1 MDKTMEDEEKT
12 KSQLISELQELRKQ
26 VDALTR
32 PMEDVGNIVFEDL
45 FNLADIQH
53 LQDLYAKAFGV
64 AALITRPDG
73 TPITRPSEFT
83 DLCSRFIRN
92 TQKGSKNCSV
102 SDAMIG
108 RHNPF
113 GPIVQPC
120 MSAGLCNAGASITVG
135 GCHVANWLIGQV
147 RNEHQNEEE
156 IMAYARKLG
165 ADEEAFR
172 AAYQR
177 VPVMS
182 QEQFERVAQVLYTV
196 ASQLSMS
203 AYQNIRQARF
213 IAQLRQA
220 KQALRENEQRL
231 VNILESMNE
240 AVAVFNKDFTFRVL
254 NQKLEA
260 FSGKSRKEL
269 IGRTPWDIFPGIQ
282 EARIT
287 KNLQDAMNGHTTNS
301 IETQLTIFD
310 QTSLWVN
317 ISHSPLRDE
326 QGTII
331 GVVAVLSDITKQKK
345 NQLEL
350 RNLRNY
356 LSNIIDSM
364 PSVLVG
370 VDSRGRVTQWNH
382 RAEQI
387 TGIGFEKAL
396 SQPLV
401 KVFPHLS
408 REMDR
413 IQTSIRDH
421 QVIRD
426 SKVLRENPEEIRYEN
441 VTIYPLVANGMEGA
455 VIRVDDV
462 TDQVHMEEM
471 MIQNEKMLSVGGLA
485 AGMAHEINNPLA
497 GMVQTTQV
505 MSQRLCAGANLAA
518 NQKAAQAAGTS
529 IESIEQFMQTRGILR
544 MLDTITESGQR
555 VAQIV
560 SNILSFARKNDT
572 DQSVHYLDKIIDKTI
587 ALASTD
593 YDLKKEYDFK
603 QIEIIRE
610 YDNCLPAVPCQASKI
625 QQVVLNVLTN
635 GAQAMQEAGTLKPKF
650 VLRTFA
656 DPARDM
662 VCIEIEDN
670 GPGMNKKTRKHIF
683 DPFFTT
689 KPMGVGT
696 GLGLS
701 VSYFII
707 TENHKGEMMVESS
720 PGAGAKFIIRL
731 AISEQPGTE
740 T

>member
-1 MDKTMEDEEKT
+1 MDDAEKT
-12 KSQLISELQELRKQ
+12 KSQLISELQEMRKQ
-26 VDALTR
+26 VATLTR
-32 PMEDVGNIVFEDL
+32 PMEDGENIAFEDL

-83 DLCSRFIRN
+83 ELCSRFIRN
-92 TQKGSKNCSV
+92 TPKGSKNCNT

-113 GPIVQPC
+113 GPIIQPC

-147 RNEHQNEEE
+147 RNEHQSEEK
-156 IMAYARKLG
+156 IMDYARKLG
-165 ADEEAFR
+165 ADEDAFR

-196 ASQLSMS
+196 TRQLSTS

-220 KQALRENEQRL
+220 KQALKVNEQL
-231 VNILESMNE
+231 LINILESMDE

-260 FSGKSRKEL
+260 FSGRSRKEM
-269 IGRTPWDIFPGIQ
+269 IGKTPWDIFPDIKD
-282 EARIT
+282 ARIT
-287 KNLQDAMNGHTTNS
+287 ENLKNAMKGRITSS
-301 IETQLTIFD
+301 IETQLINSD
-310 QTSLWVN
+310 QTSLWAKV
-317 ISHSPLRDE
+317 SHSPLRDE
-326 QGTII
+326 NGRII
-331 GVVAVLSDITKQKK
+331 GVVAVLSDITQQKK
-345 NQLEL
+345 NQEEL

-370 VDSRGRVTQWNH
+370 VDSQGLVTQWNH
-382 RAEQI
+382 KAEQV
-387 TGIGFEKAL
+387 TGIGFEKAH
-396 SQPLV
+396 SKPLV
-401 KVFPHLS
+401 KVFPHLAD
-408 REMDR
+408 EMER

-426 SKVLRENPEEIRYEN
+426 SKVLRENLEETRYESI
-441 VTIYPLVANGMEGA
+441 TIYPLVANGMEGA

-497 GMVQTTQV
+497 GMVQTTHV
-505 MSQRLCAGANLAA
+505 MSQRLSAAANLAP
-518 NQKAAQAAGTS
+518 NQKAAQAAGTT
-529 IESIEQFMQTRGILR
+529 IEAIEHYMQTRGILR
-544 MLDTITESGQR
+544 MLDTITESGER

-560 SNILSFARKNDT
+560 SNILSFARKNDS
-572 DQSVHYLDKIIDKTI
+572 DDSVHDLNKILDKTI
-587 ALASTD
+587 ALAATD

-603 QIEIIRE
+603 QIEILRE
-610 YDNCLPAVPCQASKI
+610 YDNNLPAVPCQDSKI
-625 QQVVLNVLTN
+625 QQVVLNILTN
-635 GAQAMQEAGTLKPKF
+635 GAQAMQEAGTLKPRF
-650 VLRTFA
+650 ILRTYA
-656 DPARDM
+656 DPTRDM
-662 VCIEIEDN
+662 VCMEIEDN
-670 GPGMNKKTRKHIF
+670 GPGMNKKTLKHIF

-689 KPMGVGT
+689 KPTGVGT

-707 TENHKGEMMVESS
+707 TENHKGELLVESS
-720 PGAGAKFIIRL
+720 PDAGAKFIIRL
-731 AISEQPGTE
+731 ANS
-740 T
+740 

>member
-1 MDKTMEDEEKT
+1 MDGHTMEDEEKT
-12 KSQLISELQELRKQ
+12 KSQLITELQEMRKQ
-26 VDALTR
+26 LAALTR
-32 PMEDVGNIVFEDL
+32 PMEDAGNIVFEDL

-83 DLCSRFIRN
+83 ELCSRFIRN
-92 TQKGSKNCSV
+92 TPEGNKNCNA

-113 GPIVQPC
+113 GPIIQPC
-120 MSAGLCNAGASITVG
+120 MSVGLCNAGASITVG
-135 GCHVANWLIGQV
+135 GSHVANWLIGQV

-165 ADEEAFR
+165 ADEDAFKEAYR
-172 AAYQR
+172 Q
-177 VPVMS
+177 VPIMS

-196 ASQLSMS
+196 ASQLSVS

-220 KQALRENEQRL
+220 KQALRVNEQLL

-260 FSGKSRKEL
+260 FSCKSRDEL
-269 IGRTPWDIFPGIQ
+269 IGRTPWDIFPGI
-282 EARIT
+282 EDHGIIESL
-287 KNLQDAMNGHTTNS
+287 KKAMKGRATSS
-301 IETQLTIFD
+301 IETQLSILN
-310 QTSLWVN
+310 QTPLWANV
-317 ISHSPLRDE
+317 SHSPLRDE
-326 QGTII
+326 KGCII
-331 GVVAVLSDITKQKK
+331 GVVAVLSDITQQKK
-345 NQLEL
+345 HQEEL
-350 RNLRNY
+350 HNLQNY
-356 LSNIIDSM
+356 LSNVIDSM

-370 VDSRGRVTQWNH
+370 VDRHGHVTQWNH
-382 RAEQI
+382 KAEQV
-387 TGIGFEKAL
+387 TGINFEKAR
-396 SQPLV
+396 SQPLA
-401 KVFPHLS
+401 KVFPHLAD
-408 REMDR
+408 EMER
-413 IQTSIRDH
+413 IQTSIKDH
-421 QVIRD
+421 QVICD
-426 SKVLRENPEEIRYEN
+426 SKMLRKTREETRYESM
-441 VTIYPLVANGMEGA
+441 TIYPLVANGMEGA
-455 VIRVDDV
+455 VIRLDDV

-497 GMVQTTQV
+497 GMVQTAHV
-505 MSQRLCAGANLAA
+505 MSQRLSAAANLAA
-518 NQKAAQAAGTS
+518 NQKAAQAAGIS
-529 IESIEQFMQTRGILR
+529 IEAIAHYMQTRGIFR
-544 MLDTITESGQR
+544 MLDTITDSGQR

-560 SNILSFARKNDT
+560 SNILSFARKT
-572 DQSVHYLDKIIDKTI
+572 DPDESVHDLAKILDKTI
-587 ALASTD
+587 ALAATD

-603 QIEIIRE
+603 QIEILRD
-610 YDNCLPAVPCQASKI
+610 YDNSLPSVPCQASKI
-625 QQVVLNVLTN
+625 QQVVLNILTN
-635 GAQAMQEAGTLKPKF
+635 GAQAMQEAGTLKPRF
-650 VLRTFA
+650 ILRTYA
-656 DPARDM
+656 DPVRNM
-662 VCIEIEDN
+662 TCMEIEDN

-689 KPMGVGT
+689 KPTGVGT

-707 TENHKGEMMVESS
+707 TENHKGELLVKSS

-731 AISEQPGTE
+731 ANS
-740 T
+740 

>member
-1 MDKTMEDEEKT
+1 MEDEEKT
-12 KSQLISELQELRKQ
+12 KSQLISELQEMRKQ
-26 VDALTR
+26 VAALTR
-32 PMEDVGNIVFEDL
+32 PMEDVGSIVFEDL

-83 DLCSRFIRN
+83 ELCSRFIRN
-92 TQKGSKNCSV
+92 TPEGRKNCRS

-120 MSAGLCNAGASITVG
+120 MSAGLCSAGASITVG
-135 GCHVANWLIGQV
+135 GCHVANWLVGQV

-172 AAYQR
+172 KAYHR
-177 VPVMS
+177 VPVMP

-220 KQALRENEQRL
+220 KQALRVNEQLL

-254 NQKLEA
+254 NQKLESY
-260 FSGKSRKEL
+260 SGRTREEL
-269 IGRTPWDIFPGIQ
+269 IGSTPWDVFPGI
-282 EARIT
+282 ENTRIT
-287 KNLQDAMNGHTTNS
+287 EDLRQAMKGQATSS
-301 IETQLTIFD
+301 IETQLSIFNK
-310 QTSLWVN
+310 TTLWASV
-317 ISHSPLRDE
+317 SHSPLRDE
-326 QGTII
+326 KGRII
-331 GVVAVLSDITKQKK
+331 GVVAVLSDITQQKK
-345 NQLEL
+345 HQEEL
-350 RNLRNY
+350 HNLQNY

-370 VDSRGRVTQWNH
+370 VDSQGRVTQWNH
-382 RAEQI
+382 KAEQV
-387 TGIGFEKAL
+387 TGINFARAR
-396 SQPLV
+396 SQPLGE
-401 KVFPHLS
+401 VFPHLAD
-408 REMDR
+408 EMGR
-413 IQTSIRDH
+413 IQTSIRNH

-426 SKVLRENPEEIRYEN
+426 SKMLRKNLEGARYESM
-441 VTIYPLVANGMEGA
+441 TIYPLVANGMEGA
-455 VIRVDDV
+455 VIRLDDV

-497 GMVQTTQV
+497 GMVQTAHV
-505 MSQRLCAGANLAA
+505 MAQRLSASANIPA
-518 NQKAAQAAGTS
+518 NQKAALAAGTD
-529 IESIEQFMQTRGILR
+529 IEVIEHYMQTRGIFR

-560 SNILSFARKNDT
+560 SNILSFARKNDS
-572 DQSVHYLDKIIDKTI
+572 DESVHHLDNILDKTI
-587 ALASTD
+587 ALAATD

-603 QIEIIRE
+603 QIEILRE
-610 YDNCLPAVPCQASKI
+610 YDNSLPAVPCQASKI
-625 QQVVLNVLTN
+625 QQVVLNILTN
-635 GAQAMQEAGTLKPKF
+635 GAQAMQEAGTLKPRF
-650 VLRTFA
+650 ILRTYA

-662 VCIEIEDN
+662 ACMEIEDN

-689 KPMGVGT
+689 KPTGVGT

-707 TENHKGEMMVESS
+707 TENHKGELLVESS

-731 AISEQPGTE
+731 ANS
-740 T
+740 

>member
-1 MDKTMEDEEKT
+1 MRKKPNP
-12 KSQLISELQELRKQ
+12 KLIRELQEMRKQ
-26 VDALTR
+26 VKALTR
-32 PMEDVGNIVFEDL
+32 PLEDVGNIVFEDL

-83 DLCSRFIRN
+83 DLCTRFIRN
-92 TQKGSKNCSV
+92 TEKGRKNCKI
-102 SDAMIG
+102 SDARIG

-113 GPIVQPC
+113 GPTIQPC
-120 MSAGLCNAGASITVG
+120 MSAGLCNAGAGITVG
-135 GCHVANWLIGQV
+135 GYHVANWLIGQV

-156 IMAYARKLG
+156 IMAYARRLG
-165 ADEEAFR
+165 ADEDAFR

-182 QEQFERVAQVLYTV
+182 QEHFERVAQVLYTV
-196 ASQLSMS
+196 ASQLSTS
-203 AYQNIRQARF
+203 AYQNIRQARI
-213 IAQLRQA
+213 IARLRQA
-220 KQALRENEQRL
+220 EQALRENEQLL

-240 AVAVFNKDFTFRVL
+240 AVAVFNKDFTFRLL

-260 FSGKSRKEL
+260 LSGKSRKEM
-269 IGRTPWDIFPGIQ
+269 IGRPPWDVFPGIKD
-282 EARIT
+282 AGIT
-287 KNLQDAMNGHTTNS
+287 KNLQDAMNGHTTSS

-310 QTSLWVN
+310 QTPLWAN

-326 QGTII
+326 KGSII

-345 NQLEL
+345 NEAEL
-350 RNLRNY
+350 RSLRNY

-382 RAEQI
+382 KAEQV
-387 TGIGFEKAL
+387 TGIGFEKAR

-401 KVFPHLS
+401 KVFPHLAH
-408 REMDR
+408 EMDR
-413 IQTSIRDH
+413 IQTAIREH

-426 SKVLRENPEEIRYEN
+426 SKVLRENLEEIRYEN
-441 VTIYPLVANGMEGA
+441 VTIYPLTANGMEGA

-471 MIQNEKMLSVGGLA
+471 MIQNEKILSVGGLA

-497 GMVQTTQV
+497 GMVQTALV
-505 MSQRLCAGANLAA
+505 MSQRLSASANLSA
-518 NQKAAQAAGTS
+518 NEKAAQAAGTS
-529 IESIEQFMQTRGILR
+529 IEAIAHYMQTRGILR
-544 MLDTITESGQR
+544 MLDTITDSGKR

-572 DQSVHYLDKIIDKTI
+572 EESVHYLDKIIDKTI
-587 ALASTD
+587 ALAAAD

-603 QIEIIRE
+603 QIEIIKE
-610 YDNCLPAVPCQASKI
+610 YENCLPAVPCHAGKI
-625 QQVVLNVLTN
+625 QQVVLNILTN
-635 GAQAMQEAGTLKPKF
+635 GAQAMQGAGTLQPRF
-650 VLRTFA
+650 ILRTYA
-656 DPARDM
+656 DHARDM
-662 VCIEIEDN
+662 VCMEIEDN

-689 KPMGVGT
+689 KPMGIGT

-731 AISEQPGTE
+731 ATGELPGTE

>member
-1 MDKTMEDEEKT
+1 MDKTMEDEDKT
-12 KSQLISELQELRKQ
+12 KSQLISELQEMRKQ
-26 VDALTR
+26 VEALTR

-92 TQKGSKNCSV
+92 TQTGNKNCNI

-147 RNEHQNEEE
+147 RNENQNEEE
-156 IMAYARKLG
+156 IMAYARELG
-165 ADEEAFR
+165 ADETNFYEAYR
-172 AAYQR
+172 Q

-213 IAQLRQA
+213 ITQLRQA
-220 KQALRENEQRL
+220 KQALKENEQLL

-260 FSGKSRKEL
+260 FSGKSRKKMV
-269 IGRTPWDIFPGIQ
+269 GRTPWEIFPEIKDT
-282 EARIT
+282 RIT
-287 KNLQDAMNGHTTNS
+287 ENLQNAMNGHTTSS
-301 IETQLTIFD
+301 IETQLNMFD
-310 QTSLWVN
+310 QTSLWANV
-317 ISHSPLRDE
+317 SHSPLRDE
-326 QGTII
+326 KGCII
-331 GVVAVLSDITKQKK
+331 GVVAVLSDITQQKK
-345 NQLEL
+345 NQEEL

-370 VDSRGRVTQWNH
+370 VDSQGRVTQWNH
-382 RAEQI
+382 RAEQA
-387 TGIGFEKAL
+387 TGIGFEKAR
-396 SQPLV
+396 SQPLA

-408 REMDR
+408 SEMAR
-413 IQTSIRDH
+413 IQASIRDH

-426 SKVLRENPEEIRYEN
+426 SKVLRENLEDPRYEN
-441 VTIYPLVANGMEGA
+441 VTIYPLVANGMQGA

-505 MSQRLCAGANLAA
+505 MSQRLSTAANLTA

-529 IESIEQFMQTRGILR
+529 IEAIDHYMQTRGIFR

-560 SNILSFARKNDT
+560 SNILSFARKNDP
-572 DQSVHYLDKIIDKTI
+572 DESVHDLNSILDKTI
-587 ALASTD
+587 DLAATD

-603 QIEIIRE
+603 QIEIIRA
-610 YDNCLPAVPCQASKI
+610 YDNSLPAIPCQASKI
-625 QQVVLNVLTN
+625 QQVVLNILTN
-635 GAQAMQEAGTLKPKF
+635 GAQAMQESGTSAPKF
-650 VLRTFA
+650 ILRTYA

-662 VCIEIEDN
+662 VCMEIEDN

-689 KPMGVGT
+689 KPTGVGT

-707 TENHKGEMMVESS
+707 TENHKGEMLVESS

-731 AISEQPGTE
+731 AISEQSGTE